1 LPSAPPASPH
11 HTAPYQVHG
20 AHGIS
25 QDSKLP
31 DMWMNLRTLRV
42 ADGPDAVHLDTVVKS
57 ELAENQNNP
66 IGMNISGENK
76 NIKK

>member
-1 LPSAPPASPH
+1 
-11 HTAPYQVHG
+11 
-20 AHGIS
+20 
-25 QDSKLP
+25 
-31 DMWMNLRTLRV
+31 MWMNLRTLRV